1 MRIFCGYLKS
11 RPCENSLADF
21 CIFALLKALKINLI
35 YSKKVDGQAFK
46 SKEVQKSAREFSQ
59 GLNLNQVLFEN
70 INNFAGPHFV
80 GFISPSSA
88 ALEHNF
94 VFVLMPMVFHLSLF
108 YLLISSTLM
117 LRTFDNCS

>member
-1 MRIFCGYLKS
+1 MRIFSGYLKL
-11 RPCENSLADF
+11 RPGENSLAEYCTF
-21 CIFALLKALKINLI
+21 ELLKALKINLI

-59 GLNLNQVLFEN
+59 GLNLSQVLFEN

-80 GFISPSSA
+80 GFISPSRA
-88 ALEHNF
+88 ALEHDY
-94 VFVLMPMVFHLSLF
+94 VFILMPMVFHLSLV
-108 YLLISSTLM
+108 YLLISSTLK